1 LKTRPNGDTFRFLA
15 AQDGTEVS
23 IDGAVVATLNRG
35 ELHQQLVTGY
45 SRVTSNKPILVAQ
58 YSNGGSFDGTISD
71 PFMMLIPP
79 TEQFGDQYTVT
90 TPASGFRSN
99 FINLVVPDPDVGTVA
114 IDGTPVPSGDY
125 TPIGSSGFSGSQ
137 NDVALGTHNLTGDRP
152 FGAYMYGFDQDDSYG
167 YPGGQSF
174 APIASVASMTL
185 TPAAATHTVGTTQC
199 VDAKLFDANG
209 APVPDVRVDFSVSG
223 ANPLAADSINA
234 DAGGNAQLCYPG
246 ANLGED
252 SITATQ
258 GRLSATA
265 TKTWAEPIPAP
276 PPAPP
281 LAEGCG
287 LNIDGV
293 DLLGD
298 NAKNALTGTA
308 RTDRLR
314 GSGEADVLAGAAS
327 ADCLRGDEG
336 RDDIGGD
343 DGADIIRGGAD
354 ADDIDGGAG
363 NDNIRAQNGD
373 DKVDGGSGDDFIKA
387 QARGTDKVT
396 CGTGNDR
403 VIGDRKDKIADDCE
417 KVKIVNPN

>member
-1 LKTRPNGDTFRFLA
+1 
-15 AQDGTEVS
+15 
-23 IDGAVVATLNRG
+23 
-35 ELHQQLVTGY
+35 
-45 SRVTSNKPILVAQ
+45 
-58 YSNGGSFDGTISD
+58 
-71 PFMMLIPP
+71 
-79 TEQFGDQYTVT
+79 
-90 TPASGFRSN
+90 
-99 FINLVVPDPDVGTVA
+99 
-114 IDGTPVPSGDY
+114 
-125 TPIGSSGFSGSQ
+125 
-137 NDVALGTHNLTGDRP
+137 
-152 FGAYMYGFDQDDSYG
+152 MYGFDQDDSYG

-174 APIASVASMTL
+174 APIASVASLTL

-199 VDAKLFDANG
+199 VDAKLFDTNG
-209 APVPDVRVDFSVSG
+209 APVPDVRVDFSITG
-223 ANPLAADSINA
+223 ANPLDAASINA

-246 ANLGED
+246 VNLGDD
-252 SITATQ
+252 SITARQ

-265 TKTWAEPIPAP
+265 TKSWVEPIPAP

-281 LAEGCG
+281 LPEGCG
-287 LNIDGV
+287 LSIDGV

-308 RTDRLR
+308 KTDRLR
-314 GSGEADVLAGAAS
+314 GSGEADVLNGEAS

-336 RDDIGGD
+336 DDEISGD
-343 DGADIIRGGAD
+343 DGNDIIRGGAD

-363 NDNIRAQNGD
+363 DDNIRLQNGD

-396 CGTGNDR
+396 CGAGKDQ